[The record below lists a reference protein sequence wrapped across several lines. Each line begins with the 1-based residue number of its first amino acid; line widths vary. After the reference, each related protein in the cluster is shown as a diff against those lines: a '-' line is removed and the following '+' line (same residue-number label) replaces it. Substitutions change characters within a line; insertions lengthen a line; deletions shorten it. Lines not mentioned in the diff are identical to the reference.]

1 MFDSVGWGEILVL
14 IVAGLFI
21 LGPERLPSAAAWL
34 GRSIRQVRQYATGAR
49 EQLRN
54 ELGPEFDE
62 LRKPLEEL
70 RGLRNFNPRTAATQA
85 LFGDDQPGV
94 KPNGFAPG
102 PNGSGP
108 DLTKPPAVGAL
119 SRVVVDGGAFV
130 LRQRRLLG
138 GRCRCQSVHCWKACA
153 SASTRSSACRGP
165 TICSPTGRPFTSP
178 HGTLAAGCCV
188 MLNG

>member
-1 MFDSVGWGEILVL
+1 VFDSVGWGEILVL
-14 IVAGLFI
+14 VVAGLFI

-34 GRSIRQVRQYATGAR
+34 GQTIRQVRQYATGAR

-85 LFGDDQPGV
+85 LFGDEPEV

-102 PNGSGP
+102 PNGTSNGAGL
-108 DLTKPPAVGAL
+108 DLTKPAAKPSLA
-119 SRVVVDGGAFV
+119 
-130 LRQRRLLG
+130 
-138 GRCRCQSVHCWKACA
+138 KNE
-153 SASTRSSACRGP
+153 
-165 TICSPTGRPFTSP
+165 RPPIDDDAT
-178 HGTLAAGCCV
+178 
-188 MLNG
+188 